1 MNFKRLLNT
10 WLGRFFISVL
20 LGLGIATLFK
30 KACND
35 KSCIVFKG
43 PILSE
48 LDDKIYQYGEK
59 CYTYTTTPTKCDKT
73 KQIIDI
79 QAPPTDE
86 EKAAKQAENRSI
98 LMHSAAPSAGA
109 TPSSTGITFLDNI
122 FHK

>member
-30 KACND
+30 KACTD
-35 KSCIVFKG
+35 KSCIVFNG

-48 LDDKIYQYGEK
+48 LDNKIYQYGEK
-59 CYTYTTTPTKCDKT
+59 CYTYTTTPNKCDST
-73 KQIIDI
+73 KKIIDI
-79 QAPPTDE
+79 QAPMSDE
-86 EKAAKQAENRSI
+86 EKAAKHAEHNSM
-98 LMHSAAPSAGA
+98 LTKSAEPPAG
-109 TPSSTGITFLDNI
+109 TTSSSTGISFIDNF